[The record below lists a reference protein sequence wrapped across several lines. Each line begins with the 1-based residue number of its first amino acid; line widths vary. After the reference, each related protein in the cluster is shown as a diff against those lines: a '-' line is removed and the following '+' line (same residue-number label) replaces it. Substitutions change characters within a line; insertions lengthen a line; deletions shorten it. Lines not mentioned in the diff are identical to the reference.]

1 MHPRHFRLAT
11 ALLLALSA
19 ILTARAE
26 ATPRWV
32 RIAVL
37 SGQSNMDGGT
47 GMVTRTGWP
56 QAWFDYSTAGG
67 TANSDWGGLKSIAEG
82 GDGIQAGVAEQMQSL
97 FPDDQIAIFKVSQ
110 VSTGIS
116 YWMTPND
123 PGSKGYIALTER
135 IPALIARLEAQ
146 KSGGEI
152 LGYSFEGFF
161 WMQGEQE
168 MDAWN
173 TSSTNLY
180 FKNLKSLV
188 ALVRGLTQT
197 PALPVVLGR
206 TSLLYAPSTIR
217 INDRGDMRPYPQPLP
232 VGDPDYRPYEAD
244 SEFVNSPVKR
254 GHAYYEGYSDSV
266 RAAQVGFTLHDA
278 HAAWA
283 DADDLPAV
291 DYFHFPN
298 GAPGKITLG
307 QRMGRALARLKG
319 AAVADELVLDVGPH
333 RWVHPGT
340 HMLAATVVSGPA
352 NPESVTWT
360 LVAGTGATIESP
372 NSLTTNITVP
382 APGTYAFQVT
392 ATDGAQ
398 RHSKIVNVYVLAA
411 GENLPAYGSAPLF
424 YAPRPGAPVTLV
436 PNIVNSD
443 SDTPTY
449 AWSQQST
456 TDPKKRFG
464 QGQMVIDSTNAATPT
479 VRFTWPGAQVVR
491 LAISDGTTRSDGNA
505 SGWINVPVLVG
516 TDGDAFPDYTARWS
530 FEESGYLLA
539 EMNEVKPEQ
548 ANVGVA
554 SSSSAVVGNGCA
566 VFNGSSY
573 LKNHKG
579 HWDSAVLFL
588 RPFANYSLGMW
599 INPDAPATGTQV
611 LYEEGGRSQDSSFT
625 LRLDNGNLQA
635 GIYQGGTLYTVKTPA
650 PEAGVWSHVAF
661 TYDGAA
667 ASMTLWV
674 NGQAKATTTGLPT
687 SIAKRSL
694 ASAAGARL
702 EQDAF
707 NATGGASDAADFYR
721 GKMDEVRL
729 YERTLDAAAVNALY
743 EQGVVVTPE
752 GTISLTAS
760 SASVA
765 ENAGAVT
772 LTVRRTIGTTGAVS
786 VDYATA
792 DGTAS
797 AGTQYADT
805 SGTLNWAD
813 GESGDKTISVPVID
827 NAVYGGNKTF
837 AVNLSNPTGAI
848 LGSPNS
854 ATITIVENEA
864 VNTAPE
870 IAVVSPTGAQARLAT
885 GAAGILLDT
894 TVTDDGL
901 SGQPVALE
909 WTTVSGPASATFSPA
924 SSADTFVSFPS
935 DGTYVL
941 RLTAS
946 DGLLSATQD
955 FTVVV
960 GGTPGS
966 GDGPTSGLLLRY
978 KFDEGSGT
986 TIADSV
992 GNHTVTGHAGATWTP
1007 SGKSGSALDISTV
1020 SGRSFI
1026 PTNQDDLGFNPQ
1038 ADAFTIS
1045 VWVRTTSTGTYQTI
1059 FDKSDGTTQ
1068 LKAWVTSP
1076 TTNIEAYS
1084 GGTAKTIDA
1093 SGAPALNDGN
1103 WHLVTLVNYLK
1114 AADSKWYFRIYY
1126 DNGTAYSEMPSGS
1139 STNAG
1144 LLRVGSLTS
1153 GSNRWGGQLDDFR
1166 IYNRALSATEVG
1178 ELYAADA
1185 TNFAPLVSIAATAPV
1200 QVGPAATLDAT
1211 VTDDNLPN
1219 PPAAVTT
1226 LWEKVSGPGNVT
1238 FGDASAVDTTA
1249 TADAAGTYILRLRAS
1264 DGAATGSAQVTLTVT
1279 SPPGYASWTDSLSWK
1294 GADSA
1299 PSADPDYD
1307 SLTNFAEYALGGD
1320 PMTPE
1325 TSKNPAPGETEVD
1338 GSKYLT
1344 LTFHRARADVT
1355 YVVEASS
1362 DLTNPSGWSEI
1373 SFMPDEIGADQT
1385 VADIVPMN
1393 AQNPK
1398 RFMRLRLEI
1407 P

>member
-1 MHPRHFRLAT
+1 MQFRIFGLAP
-11 ALLLALSA
+11 AVLAIALST
-19 ILTARAE
+19 LMTHRAD
-26 ATPRWV
+26 AAPRWV

-37 SGQSNMDGGT
+37 SGQSNMAGGT
-47 GMVTRTGWP
+47 GMVARTAWP
-56 QAWFDYSTAGG
+56 QAWFDDSTAAGS
-67 TANSDWGGLKSIAEG
+67 ANSDWSGLKSIAEG
-82 GDGIQAGVAEQMQSL
+82 GDGIQAGVAEQMQGL

-123 PGSKGYIALTER
+123 SGSAGYIALTQR

-146 KSGGEI
+146 KAAGQI

-180 FKNLKSLV
+180 FKNLKSLI

-217 INDRGDMRPYPQPLP
+217 INDRGDTRPYPQPLP
-232 VGDPDYRPYEAD
+232 VGDPNYRPYEAD

-266 RAAQVGFTLHDA
+266 RAAQVGFTLYDA

-291 DYFHFPN
+291 DYFHFPT
-298 GAPGKITLG
+298 GAPGKINLG
-307 QRMGRALARLKG
+307 QRMGRALGRLKG
-319 AAVADELVLDVGPH
+319 AAVADELVLDAGPH

-340 HMLAATVVSGPA
+340 HALAATVVSGPA
-352 NPESVTWT
+352 NPASVTWT

-372 NSLTTNITVP
+372 NSLTTNITVTD
-382 APGTYAFQVT
+382 PGTYAFQVT
-392 ATDGAQ
+392 ATDGAL

-411 GENLPAYGSAPLF
+411 GENLPAYGTAPLY

-436 PNIVNSD
+436 PNIVNPD
-443 SDTPTY
+443 SDTLAYT
-449 AWSQQST
+449 WSQQST

-464 QGQMVIDSTNAATPT
+464 QGKMLIDSTNATTPT

-491 LAISDGTTRSDGNA
+491 LQISDGTTRSDGNA

-516 TDGDAFPDYTARWS
+516 TDGDAFPDYSARWS
-530 FEESGYLLA
+530 FEEPTYLLA
-539 EMNEVKPEQ
+539 EMNDIRADQV
-548 ANVGVA
+548 NVGVTR
-554 SSSSAVVGNGCA
+554 SAETPAGTACG

-573 LKNHKG
+573 LRNTTG
-579 HWDSAVLFL
+579 AYSYESILFL
-588 RPFANYSLGMW
+588 RPFTNYSLAMW
-599 INPDAPATGTQV
+599 VNPDAPAAGTQV
-611 LYEEGGRSQDSSFT
+611 LYEEGGSSQDSSFT
-625 LRLDNGNLQA
+625 LRLNNGNLQA
-635 GIYQGGTLYTVKTPA
+635 GIFQSGTLYKVETPA
-650 PEAGVWSHVAF
+650 PEAGVWSHIAF

-667 ASMTLWV
+667 GSMTLWV
-674 NGQAKATTTGLPT
+674 NGQAKATTTGLPAT
-687 SIAKRSL
+687 INKRSL
-694 ASAAGARL
+694 AGATGARL
-702 EQDAF
+702 QQDAF

-729 YERTLDAAAVNALY
+729 YERTLDSAAVNALY
-743 EQGVVVTPE
+743 EQGVIVTPG
-752 GTISLTAS
+752 GTVALTSSTAS
-760 SASVA
+760 AA
-765 ENAGAVT
+765 ENAGAAT
-772 LTVRRTIGTTGAVS
+772 LTVRRTIGTTGAAA

-792 DGTAS
+792 DGTAV
-797 AGTQYADT
+797 AGTAYTAT
-805 SGTLNWAD
+805 SGTLSWAD

-854 ATITIVENEA
+854 ATVTIVENEA
-864 VNTAPE
+864 VNTAPQ
-870 IAVVSPTGAQARLAT
+870 IAVVSPTGAQARIAT
-885 GAAGILLDT
+885 GAAGIFLDT

-901 SGQPVALE
+901 SGQPVTLA
-909 WTTVSGPASATFSPA
+909 WTTASGPASASFSAA
-924 SSADTFVSFPS
+924 SVADTFVSFPS

-955 FTVVV
+955 FTITV

-966 GDGPTSGLLLRY
+966 GDGPTSGLVLRY

-986 TIADSV
+986 TINDSA
-992 GNHTVTGHAGATWTP
+992 GNHTVTGVSAATWTS
-1007 SGKSGSALDISTV
+1007 SGKSGSGYDINAT

-1026 PTNQDDLGFNPQ
+1026 PSNQSDLLFSPR
-1038 ADAFTIS
+1038 ADSFTVS
-1045 VWVRTTSTGTYQTI
+1045 VWVRTTSTGTYKTI
-1059 FDKSDGTTQ
+1059 FDKSDSSTQ
-1068 LKAWVTSP
+1068 IKAWTTSVN
-1076 TTNIEAYS
+1076 NIEAYS
-1084 GGTAKTIDA
+1084 GGTAKTVA
-1093 SGAPALNDGN
+1093 AATPALNDGN
-1103 WHLVTLVNYLK
+1103 WHLVTLVNFNR
-1114 AADSKWYFRIYY
+1114 SGTWYFRIYY

-1139 STNAG
+1139 SVSAG

-1153 GSNRWGGQLDDFR
+1153 GSNSWSGQLDDFR
-1166 IYNRALSATEVG
+1166 VYNRALSATEVG

-1185 TNFAPLVSIAATAPV
+1185 TNFAPVVSIAATSSV
-1200 QVGPAATLDAT
+1200 QVGSPATLDGT
-1211 VTDDNLPN
+1211 VTDDALPN

-1238 FGDASAVDTTA
+1238 FGNASAIDTTA
-1249 TADAAGTYILRLRAS
+1249 TADAAGTYVLRLRAS
-1264 DGAATGSAQVTLTVT
+1264 DGAAIGSAQVTLTVT
-1279 SPPGYASWTDSLSWK
+1279 SPPGYATWKDSQSWN
-1294 GADSA
+1294 GADSS
-1299 PSADPDYD
+1299 PLADPDHD
-1307 SLTNFAEYALGGD
+1307 GLTNLVECALGGA

-1325 TSKNPAPGETEVD
+1325 AGRMPSAGKTELA

-1344 LTFHRARADVT
+1344 LTFHRARTDVT
-1355 YVVEASS
+1355 YIVEASS
-1362 DLTNPSGWSEI
+1362 DLTNPSGWSEVARNPG
-1373 SFMPDEIGADQT
+1373 SAGQDQT
-1385 VADIVPMN
+1385 VADNAPMN

-1398 RFMRLRLEI
+1398 RFMRLRVEI
-1407 P
+1407 L